1 MVKKNSKKRTVK
13 NKKYKKRKSK
23 QNSYV
28 RKRKKSTYKRKKS
41 PYKRKRYIGGTE
53 PAAEPRPALTP
64 ATGMQAP
71 PNQNPPLTTVDFS
84 DLEARFGN
92 LMDQSAEADAMIMEE
107 LEALASSDWGE
118 GEREIERE
126 KEAKAEAKAENLK
139 EAKAN
144 ARRWLAEQQ
153 RQRVHHDQLNA
164 LREAGLLTPQFNE

>member
-13 NKKYKKRKSK
+13 NKKYKRRKSK

-41 PYKRKRYIGGTE
+41 PYKRKRYIGGTD
-53 PAAEPRPALTP
+53 PAEPRPALTP
-64 ATGMQAP
+64 AAGMQTP

-107 LEALASSDWGE
+107 LEALARSDWGE

-139 EAKAN
+139 KARAN

-153 RQRVHHDQLNA
+153 RQRVHHEQLNA